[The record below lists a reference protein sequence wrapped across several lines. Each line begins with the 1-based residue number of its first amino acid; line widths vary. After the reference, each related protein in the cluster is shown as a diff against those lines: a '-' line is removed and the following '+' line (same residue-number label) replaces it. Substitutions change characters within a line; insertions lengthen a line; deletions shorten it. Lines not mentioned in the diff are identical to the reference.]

1 MWAQTNFWSQCAILI
16 KAKERGNK
24 WKRLRTKKFK
34 ENLTDK
40 NVYKMALWERNVKTC
55 QEKGRT
61 KEDENS

>member
-16 KAKERGNK
+16 KAKKRGNK
-24 WKRLRTKKFK
+24 LKRLKTKKFK

-40 NVYKMALWERNVKTC
+40 NVYRMALWKRNVKTG